1 MSENWRIS
9 QSSRAGVRDE
19 EIGECF
25 FFFKEIIILQT
36 SASMPFV
43 ADHIVSI
50 LDDQLLMVIDHTE
63 LSTTMMIITLT
74 RISMI
79 GRTSILQI

>member
-1 MSENWRIS
+1 MSESWRIS
-9 QSSRAGVRDE
+9 QSLRAGVADE
-19 EIGECF
+19 EIGKCF
-25 FFFKEIIILQT
+25 SKKSFFSKPP
-36 SASMPFV
+36 SASMPFL

-50 LDDQLLMVIDHTE
+50 LDDQLIMVIDQTE

>member
-1 MSENWRIS
+1 MSESWRIS
-9 QSSRAGVRDE
+9 QSSRAGVTDE
-19 EIGECF
+19 EIGKCF
-25 FFFKEIIILQT
+25 SKKFSKPP
-36 SASMPFV
+36 SASMPFL

-50 LDDQLLMVIDHTE
+50 LDDQLIMVIDQTE

-74 RISMI
+74 RIRMI

>member
-1 MSENWRIS
+1 MSESWRIS
-9 QSSRAGVRDE
+9 QSLRAGVTDE
-19 EIGECF
+19 EIGKCF
-25 FFFKEIIILQT
+25 SNKSFFSKPP
-36 SASMPFV
+36 SASMPFL

-50 LDDQLLMVIDHTE
+50 LDDQLIMVIVQTE

>member
-1 MSENWRIS
+1 M
-9 QSSRAGVRDE
+9 
-19 EIGECF
+19 
-25 FFFKEIIILQT
+25 FFKEILLQT
-36 SASMPFV
+36 SASMPYL

-50 LDDQLLMVIDHTE
+50 LDDQLIMVIDQTE

-74 RISMI
+74 RIRMI